1 MISKTA
7 QYALRAVALIASE
20 PGKNHGAQELARR
33 IGAPPNYMGKLLK
46 QLADS
51 RVLHSIRGN
60 GGGFRL
66 ARAPGEIRLID
77 VIDPIDRVSRWRDCF
92 LDFGACRPDQP
103 CAIHPYWK
111 PIRESF
117 VRLLETATIEYI
129 PAGRPNG
136 DAAPAAGLSVQ
147 LPTPEKP

>member
-51 RVLHSIRGN
+51 KVLHSVRGN
-60 GGGFRL
+60 HGGFRL
-66 ARAPGEIRLID
+66 AREPGEIHLID
-77 VIDPIDRVSRWRDCF
+77 VVDPIEHVSRWRDCF

-103 CAIHPYWK
+103 CAIHACWK
-111 PIRESF
+111 PIREGF
-117 VRLLETATIEYI
+117 MRLLETATIDSI
-129 PAGRPNG
+129 PVAESEVVAGHPV
-136 DAAPAAGLSVQ
+136 DLSAQ
-147 LPTPEKP
+147 LSRREKT